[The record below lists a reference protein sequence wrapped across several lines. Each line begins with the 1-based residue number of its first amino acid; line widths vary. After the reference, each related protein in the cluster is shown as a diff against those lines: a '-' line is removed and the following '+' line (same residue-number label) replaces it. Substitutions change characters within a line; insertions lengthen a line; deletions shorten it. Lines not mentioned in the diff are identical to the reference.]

1 MQIRIKI
8 PRRTTRP
15 TGVNKG
21 ARHSSPNPQ
30 PFKRI
35 QTMREKRRIAVVSPA
50 LHEEDRALIRGVAS
64 ASSLSTDW
72 LQADESFNQ
81 KDFETKLHAS
91 GRPDGLIINHPFPGF
106 AHFCRSRNIPCVDL
120 GEFYPNVDGVP
131 RINTDYREVGKLA
144 HSHFSEQGHR
154 SFAFCG
160 IKGSLASIE
169 MQEGFHAARQGKNGV
184 NTYQLDPRF
193 FSNSYQQ
200 DLSTPS
206 TEVFINSLNIWI
218 RGLPRQTAIFAASDA
233 IAVHISKAC
242 EDSGLELPTDLSLLG
257 VGNDAMICE
266 LGSVPLSSINTNP
279 FKRGII
285 AADTVL
291 EMIDAPHAPPPKPRI
306 VPPLG
311 VVSRFSSQ
319 FVAVKD
325 QLVSKALEIIRKGAC
340 KGIRVDEVV
349 SQIKTSRRLL
359 ERKFKTT
366 LGKSPNVVIR
376 ETQVSE
382 IKRLLTETS
391 KPISE
396 IAYDT
401 GFENPEYLHVVF
413 KREEGTTP
421 GAYRQCRVLNL

>member
-1 MQIRIKI
+1 
-8 PRRTTRP
+8 
-15 TGVNKG
+15 
-21 ARHSSPNPQ
+21 
-30 PFKRI
+30 
-35 QTMREKRRIAVVSPA
+35 MREKRRIAVVSPA
-50 LHEEDRALIRGVAS
+50 LHEEDRALIRGVANV
-64 ASSLSTDW
+64 SSLSTDW
-72 LQADESFNQ
+72 LQTDESFNPR
-81 KDFETKLHAS
+81 DFETKLYAS
-91 GRPDGLIINHPFPGF
+91 GRPDGLIINHPFPEV

-120 GEFYPNVDGVP
+120 GDYYPIVEGVP
-131 RINTDYREVGKLA
+131 RINTDYRDVGRLA

-160 IKGSLASIE
+160 IKGSPNSIE
-169 MQEGFHAARQGKNGV
+169 MLEGYHTARQGKNGI
-184 NTYQLDPRF
+184 NTYQFDPWI
-193 FSNSYQQ
+193 FSNNYQQ
-200 DLSTPS
+200 GLSTPS
-206 TEVFINSLNIWI
+206 NEIIINSLNIWI
-218 RGLPRQTAIFAASDA
+218 RGLPRQTAIFAASDT

-242 EDSGLELPTDLSLLG
+242 EQAGLELPTDLSILG

-279 FKRGII
+279 FKRGLI
-285 AADTVL
+285 AANTIL
-291 EMIDAPHAPPPKPRI
+291 EMIDAPGAPPPPPKTL
-306 VPPLG
+306 PPLA
-311 VVSRFSSQ
+311 VVCRFSSQ

-325 QLVSKALEIIRKGAC
+325 QLVSKALEIIREGAC

-366 LGKSPNVVIR
+366 LGKSPNVIIR